1 MPATTEPDTTEHETD
16 QPETLGTE
24 TETPET
30 IGTETET
37 PEHPGDTP
45 DQGDGDTA
53 EPTDVVGALVAA

>member
-1 MPATTEPDTTEHETD
+1 MPATIEPDTTEHETD
-16 QPETLGTE
+16 Q
-24 TETPET
+24 PET